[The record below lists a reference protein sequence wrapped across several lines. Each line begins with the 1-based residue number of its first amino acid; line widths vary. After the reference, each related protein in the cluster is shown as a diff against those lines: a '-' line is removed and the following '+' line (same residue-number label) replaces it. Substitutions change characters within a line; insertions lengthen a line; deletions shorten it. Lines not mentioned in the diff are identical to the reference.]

1 MRYSVCVID
10 NDIPAAGA
18 QAQTL
23 GIKDSDLLNASNLQL
38 LLQKEEWGDQVL
50 KNLLEKLLTQTDSD
64 GVSPKWEVYGFTN
77 PSFYINVINDG
88 FFRTDLLVF
97 DWEYPGAQN
106 TSGINPESIL
116 KEILDRTF
124 CLVFIFSKADK
135 KAEIEVILAKPEFQQ
150 YKERLKYLD
159 KSTPE
164 GEQTDALLQNA
175 ERMYAENFSFKFAGV
190 LRRRSVQCA
199 DQILSDMGRASLND
213 VKNLLVVGHGGKKDF
228 IDFLAERF
236 RTSIAGPN
244 LYDLVEQIPDS
255 AAAPAIDA
263 TLASKVWSYRLYFQQ
278 ETGDDLVRR
287 GDIVSVGG
295 EVLLVL
301 SADCDLM
308 RFWAKNL
315 GIINAVALH
324 ELDQSNATLKA
335 MLAICVKP
343 DLAKPLIGSLLGK
356 IGNLSEGP
364 FILPFVPASGAEL
377 RNFVAIPKELVSKR
391 VPTPTGWNELGK
403 EARKS
408 HPMKYAYWAGA
419 QRLCTVSEPFLTPI
433 IQHVFNTIGGA
444 GVPDYPEHMK
454 EILKKIL
461 EDFSAPPAAA
471 FAPPAAAVTAPLAL
485 EAVEPPTPEPV
496 ANPEPQPAVA
506 PASPQIA
513 ERPVPEATEC
523 PAAEAAREPQL
534 DAASPAEGP
543 APTKPPEAAV

>member
-18 QAQTL
+18 QAQAL
-23 GIKDSDLLNASNLQL
+23 QVKDSDLLNASNLQL
-38 LLQKEEWGDQVL
+38 LLQKEQWGDQVL
-50 KNLLEKLLTQTDSD
+50 RNLIEKLLTQTDAD

-77 PSFYINVINDG
+77 PSFYINAINDG
-88 FFRTDLLVF
+88 FFRSDLLVF

-135 KAEIEVILAKPEFQQ
+135 KAEIEAILAKPEFQQ
-150 YKERLKYLD
+150 YKERLQYLD

-164 GEQTDALLQNA
+164 GEQTDALLQSA

-244 LYDLVEQIPDS
+244 VYDLVEQIPES

-287 GDIVSVGG
+287 GDIVAAGG
-295 EVLLVL
+295 EVLLIL
-301 SADCDLM
+301 SADCDLV
-308 RFWAKNL
+308 RFWLKNL

-324 ELDQSNATLKA
+324 DLDQSNATLKE
-335 MLAICVKP
+335 MLTVCVKH
-343 DLAKPLIGSLLGK
+343 DLLKPMIGSLLGR
-356 IGNLSEGP
+356 IGDLSEGP
-364 FILPFVPASGAEL
+364 FVLPFVPTGESL
-377 RNFVAIPKELVSKR
+377 KNFVAIPKDLVSRR
-391 VPTPTGWNELGK
+391 VPTPAGWGEFSKN
-403 EARKS
+403 ARKA
-408 HPMKYAYWAGA
+408 HPMKYAYWDGA

-433 IQHVFNTIGGA
+433 VQHVFNTIGGT

-461 EDFSAPPAAA
+461 EDFSTASAAVAPVPAPPPVVEPAPNPAPVPVEQPMPVPAA
-471 FAPPAAAVTAPLAL
+471 PPSQPAAAVASA
-485 EAVEPPTPEPV
+485 EIQ
-496 ANPEPQPAVA
+496 QPAVVENPA
-506 PASPQIA
+506 PAVAQDPPA
-513 ERPVPEATEC
+513 DATA
-523 PAAEAAREPQL
+523 PAAT
-534 DAASPAEGP
+534 
-543 APTKPPEAAV
+543 PTEDV